1 MINITN
7 VFLTDVMT
15 VVVFMVVFGNFF
27 YEITHIAMR
36 REGFST
42 FNILKFILVFEV
54 WGR

>member
-27 YEITHIAMR
+27 YEITHIVCVAKDFR
-36 REGFST
+36 RL
-42 FNILKFILVFEV
+42 IY
-54 WGR
+54 

>member
-42 FNILKFILVFEV
+42 FDILKFILVFEA